1 MAHDPDLSFF
11 LKYGS
16 DKAFG
21 KEKQAAIKNLI
32 DSDIID
38 ESIPCTVLKKH
49 PSVYV
54 LVDKEAD
61 FRN

>member
-1 MAHDPDLSFF
+1 MKAKHIIL
-11 LKYGS
+11 L
-16 DKAFG
+16 AFG
-21 KEKQAAIKNLI
+21 KEKWAAIKNLI

-38 ESIPCTVLKKH
+38 ESIPLYCFEKH